1 MEETPTVE
9 MTENVETQATEE
21 TEVKTFTQDEV
32 NSIVQER
39 LDKFKKK
46 MPSKEELDAY
56 NNWKESQK
64 TESEKA
70 LEKDKR
76 IEELETELLKAKN
89 ENILASSN
97 VNPEFKDFVFSE
109 VSQLEG
115 EFKDNLDSYLDSH
128 KQYLIKKEEPVKTTG
143 FTQNNTNTS
152 VSEEK
157 AYLDKKYANN
167 PYYNK

>member
-1 MEETPTVE
+1 MEENIQ
-9 MTENVETQATEE
+9 TENVETQTTEE

-32 NSIVQER
+32 NTIVQDR

-46 MPSKEELDAY
+46 MPSKEELDEF
-56 NNWKESQK
+56 NTWKESQK

-76 IEELETELLKAKN
+76 IEELELELLKVKN
-89 ENILASSN
+89 ESLISESK
-97 VNPEFKDFVFSE
+97 VSPEFKEFVFSE
-109 VSQLEG
+109 VSQQEG
-115 EFKDNLDSYLDSH
+115 EFKDNLKAYLDNH
-128 KQYLIKKEEPVKTTG
+128 KQYLIKEETVKTTG
-143 FTQNNTNTS
+143 FSQNVANTQ

-167 PYYNK
+167 PYYKK

>member
-1 MEETPTVE
+1 MEEIQ
-9 MTENVETQATEE
+9 TENVETQTTEE

-32 NSIVQER
+32 NTIVQER

-46 MPSKEELDAY
+46 YPSKEELEEY
-56 NNWKESQK
+56 NTWKESQK

-76 IEELETELLKAKN
+76 IEELEIELLKVKN
-89 ENILASSN
+89 ENLISDAKVS
-97 VNPEFKDFVFSE
+97 PEFKEFVFSE
-109 VSQLEG
+109 VSQQEG
-115 EFKDNLDSYLDSH
+115 EFKDNLKAYLDNH
-128 KQYLIKKEEPVKTTG
+128 KQYLIKEEPVKTTG
-143 FTQNNTNTS
+143 YSQNITNPT

-167 PYYNK
+167 PYYKK

>member
-1 MEETPTVE
+1 MEENPIVE
-9 MTENVETQATEE
+9 KTENVETQTTEE
-21 TEVKTFTQDEV
+21 NEVKTFTQEEV
-32 NSIVQER
+32 NTIVQER

-76 IEELETELLKAKN
+76 IEELEHELLKARN
-89 ENILASSN
+89 EGIIANSK
-97 VNPEFKDFVFSE
+97 VNPDFKDFVFSE
-109 VSQLEG
+109 VSQMEG
-115 EFKDNLDSYLDSH
+115 EFKDNLDAYLDTH
-128 KQYLIKKEEPVKTTG
+128 KQYLIKEETTKTTG
-143 FTQNNTNTS
+143 FPQNNTNKT

-167 PYYNK
+167 PYYKK